1 MYFPKSVIIVPSYSL
16 CLRAYN
22 FLLPTMKPI
31 YFLFVLLVTYM
42 QYSCTSVQKNSTTA
56 TFANPLLP
64 SGADPYSFYKDGY
77 YYYTN
82 SLGNKIGLW
91 KTKNLADIQHAQ
103 YKTIFTPPTGTM
115 YSKELWAPEVMF
127 LQGKWYAYFAADD
140 GDNNHHRMYVLE
152 NASSEPMQG
161 EWMFKGQINDAT
173 NKWAIDGD
181 VYEYNNQLY
190 MIWSGWQDDIN
201 G

>member
-1 MYFPKSVIIVPSYSL
+1 MYRK
-16 CLRAYN
+16 N
-22 FLLPTMKPI
+22 
-31 YFLFVLLVTYM
+31 
-42 QYSCTSVQKNSTTA
+42 TSTA
-56 TFANPLLP
+56 TFTNPLLP

-82 SLGNKIGLW
+82 SLGNRIGLW
-91 KTKNLADIQHAQ
+91 KTKNLADLQHAQ
-103 YKTIFTPPTGTM
+103 YKTIYTPPTGTM
-115 YSKELWAPEVMF
+115 YSKELWAPEVMY

-152 NASSEPMQG
+152 NASSDPMTG
-161 EWMFKGQINDAT
+161 EWTFKGQINDST

-190 MIWSGWQDDIN
+190 MVWSGWQDDIN
-201 G
+201 GEQDIYIAKMSNPWTISSPRVRISKPTYDWETHGDLQIR